1 MQALWH
7 QLISLG
13 EARFGSGDVTP
24 LLDDWLL
31 DLPWVRAGPGADL
44 LGDVHTLLSR
54 LQEGHKLGDVLALLL
69 GLQAASLLWDL
80 SDNSLSLL
88 KALLWAGLQLTTRWA
103 AELTWDLLALSFRR
117 VLLDTLLLLGTDLL
131 GPLGTLLLGGVTL
144 GDILA
149 LLLLDGLTLNN
160 IILNVVLVV
169 LGLTLRLI
177 DGLTLD
183 WAFTITDQW
192 GVAELNFLIG
202 SSLLVLNEAVL
213 HEVLLTLLFLL
224 RLKVSGVGGVALLA
238 VAMLALDDIIVLS
251 LLNHDNL
258 VNTPLS
264 CSGNGSNVQS
274 DIVLTVALTSI
285 TGRDSS
291 CSMSSMVM
299 GMVMMVMVMSSAC
312 SSPVLLVEWEGSPQV
327 LALSVWA
334 SCGGTAS
341 HQHQQTKAAES
352 VHVF

>member
-31 DLPWVRAGPGADL
+31 DLPWVGAGPGAHL

-131 GPLGTLLLGGVTL
+131 GPLGTLLLGGITL

-149 LLLLDGLTLNN
+149 LLLLDGLALNN

-202 SSLLVLNEAVL
+202 SSLL
-213 HEVLLTLLFLL
+213 
-224 RLKVSGVGGVALLA
+224 
-238 VAMLALDDIIVLS
+238 LALNNII
-251 LLNHDNL
+251 
-258 VNTPLS
+258 
-264 CSGNGSNVQS
+264 
-274 DIVLTVALTSI
+274 
-285 TGRDSS
+285 
-291 CSMSSMVM
+291 
-299 GMVMMVMVMSSAC
+299 
-312 SSPVLLVEWEGSPQV
+312 
-327 LALSVWA
+327 
-334 SCGGTAS
+334 
-341 HQHQQTKAAES
+341 
-352 VHVF
+352 

>member
-1 MQALWH
+1 MQAPWH

-31 DLPWVRAGPGADL
+31 DLPWVGAGPGADL

-149 LLLLDGLTLNN
+149 LLLL
-160 IILNVVLVV
+160 
-169 LGLTLRLI
+169 
-177 DGLTLD
+177 
-183 WAFTITDQW
+183 
-192 GVAELNFLIG
+192 
-202 SSLLVLNEAVL
+202 
-213 HEVLLTLLFLL
+213 L
-224 RLKVSGVGGVALLA
+224 RLKVSSVGGVALLA

-251 LLNHDNL
+251 LLNHDDL

-264 CSGNGSNVQS
+264 GSGNGSNVQS

-312 SSPVLLVEWEGSPQV
+312 SSSSVLLVEWEGSPQV
-327 LALSVWA
+327 LALSVGA

-341 HQHQQTKAAES
+341 HQQQHAKAAES
-352 VHVF
+352 VHVLEGEPAGEDDNTSTA

>member
-44 LGDVHTLLSR
+44 LGDVHTLLHGLKQR
-54 LQEGHKLGDVLALLL
+54 LQV
-69 GLQAASLLWDL
+69 ASLLWDL
-80 SDNSLSLL
+80 SDNSLSLV

-103 AELTWDLLALSFRR
+103 AELLGDLLALSLRR
-117 VLLDTLLLLGTDLL
+117 VLLDLLLLRSTDLL

-149 LLLLDGLTLNN
+149 LLLLDGLARHN
-160 IILNVVLVV
+160 IVLNVVLVV
-169 LGLTLRLI
+169 PGLTLRLV
-177 DGLTLD
+177 DGLTLNR
-183 WAFTITDQW
+183 TLSVTDQRS
-192 GVAELNFLIG
+192 VTELDGLIR
-202 SSLLVLNEAVL
+202 SNLLVLNETAL
-213 HEVLLTLLFLL
+213 PEVLLALLLLL
-224 RLKVSGVGGVALLA
+224 RLKVSSIGGVALLA

-264 CSGNGSNVQS
+264 GSGNGSNVQS
-274 DIVLTVALTSI
+274 DIVATTLTGA
-285 TGRDSS
+285 TGINSLVS
-291 CSMSSMVM
+291 LM
-299 GMVMMVMVMSSAC
+299 GMIVVVIMCSIC
-312 SSPVLLVEWEGSPQV
+312 SSPSIGLVEGESSPQV
-327 LALSVWA
+327 LALPVWA
-334 SCGGTAS
+334 SCGGSSS
-341 HQHQQTKAAES
+341 HKKDVTKATKS
-352 VHVF
+352 VHIFVCLSLQVNDDTSTAQ